1 MDTTEQMQQPQLV
14 LPLQQPIT
22 PRKPKRGRPKSIDM
36 SAAES
41 TSKTVNK
48 TVNKPIND
56 SNDKL
61 TNELT
66 DKLTNKSTAK
76 STDRSTNKSTHKS
89 TDKTNSMKTSRAIHK
104 AIARQLVRNQRL
116 KPHFKKMTL
125 KKPVKQQDTVVQFA
139 VPLTY
144 QIVSIAIPK
153 SV

>member
-1 MDTTEQMQQPQLV
+1 
-14 LPLQQPIT
+14 
-22 PRKPKRGRPKSIDM
+22 M
-36 SAAES
+36 SADHSA
-41 TSKTVNK
+41 SKTVNK

-61 TNELT
+61 TN
-66 DKLTNKSTAK
+66 K
-76 STDRSTNKSTHKS
+76 STDKSTDKPLHKS
-89 TDKTNSMKTSRAIHK
+89 TDKSPDKTNSMKTSRAIHK
-104 AIARQLVRNQRL
+104 EKARQVVRNQRL